1 MESSQD
7 EITQYIKDN
16 PLYSRENID
25 AFAALHAGLGIHE
38 TALKLLIRNEYI
50 YAMPYN
56 ERPKV
61 DLMYDTALIAAV
73 DYLKEGK

>member
-1 MESSQD
+1 M
-7 EITQYIKDN
+7 
-16 PLYSRENID
+16 
-25 AFAALHAGLGIHE
+25 
-38 TALKLLIRNEYI
+38 LIRNEYI